1 MISNLFSASVLLDVM
16 EVVTFL
22 AWGTFLLALL
32 VICALAIHLMVIW
45 GVFIIYRDRG
55 LEREEAVQRLP
66 LPDELPHVLIQLP
79 TFNEPEVVERSLEA
93 AAAIDWPRD
102 RLHIQLLDDSTDETT
117 GIAKAKI
124 DELRARGL
132 DAVLLHRENR
142 EGFKAGALKAGL
154 EVSTAEYVAVFD
166 ADFVPPPD
174 VLKRTLRPL
183 INEKN
188 LAFVQTRWEHANVE
202 RGLLTRAQGLMLDSH
217 FGVEQCARS
226 WAGLPMSFNGTG
238 GVWRRAAIDDAGGWE
253 GDTLTEDLDLSLRAA
268 MRGWKSLYMTNLSI
282 PSDLPE
288 SISAWRNQQFR
299 WTKGFAQVAIKLLPS
314 VLKSNLRPLHK
325 FAVSVQLI
333 QGWLYPA
340 GLIAMLTALLAMVL
354 TASQPWAIL
363 FLGLFATAMGA
374 TGVFIMVGTA
384 QTVLKRRFNWLMLG
398 GFASMLAL
406 NGGLALSN
414 SRAIW
419 EAMIGRQSAFVRTPK
434 GTRGTADKARQAK
447 KQEGLPELI
456 VASSAAAIAV
466 WDNAWFSPFFSLTVF
481 GLFVVGAV
489 TFASQRLR

>member
-16 EVVTFL
+16 EVLTFL
-22 AWGTFLLALL
+22 AWGTFLVALL

-45 GVFIIYRDRG
+45 GIFIIYRDRG

-66 LPDELPHVLIQLP
+66 LPDDLPHVLIQLP

-117 GIAKAKI
+117 GIAQAKI
-124 DELRARGL
+124 DELRARGI

-154 EVSTAEYVAVFD
+154 EASTAEYVAVFD

-202 RGLLTRAQGLMLDSH
+202 KGLLTRAQGLMLDSH

-238 GVWRRAAIDDAGGWE
+238 GV
-253 GDTLTEDLDLSLRAA
+253 
-268 MRGWKSLYMTNLSI
+268 
-282 PSDLPE
+282 
-288 SISAWRNQQFR
+288 
-299 WTKGFAQVAIKLLPS
+299 
-314 VLKSNLRPLHK
+314 
-325 FAVSVQLI
+325 
-333 QGWLYPA
+333 
-340 GLIAMLTALLAMVL
+340 
-354 TASQPWAIL
+354 
-363 FLGLFATAMGA
+363 
-374 TGVFIMVGTA
+374 
-384 QTVLKRRFNWLMLG
+384 
-398 GFASMLAL
+398 
-406 NGGLALSN
+406 
-414 SRAIW
+414 
-419 EAMIGRQSAFVRTPK
+419 
-434 GTRGTADKARQAK
+434 
-447 KQEGLPELI
+447 
-456 VASSAAAIAV
+456 
-466 WDNAWFSPFFSLTVF
+466 
-481 GLFVVGAV
+481 
-489 TFASQRLR
+489 

>member
-1 MISNLFSASVLLDVM
+1 
-16 EVVTFL
+16 
-22 AWGTFLLALL
+22 
-32 VICALAIHLMVIW
+32 
-45 GVFIIYRDRG
+45 
-55 LEREEAVQRLP
+55 
-66 LPDELPHVLIQLP
+66 
-79 TFNEPEVVERSLEA
+79 
-93 AAAIDWPRD
+93 
-102 RLHIQLLDDSTDETT
+102 
-117 GIAKAKI
+117 
-124 DELRARGL
+124 
-132 DAVLLHRENR
+132 
-142 EGFKAGALKAGL
+142 
-154 EVSTAEYVAVFD
+154 
-166 ADFVPPPD
+166 
-174 VLKRTLRPL
+174 
-183 INEKN
+183 
-188 LAFVQTRWEHANVE
+188 
-202 RGLLTRAQGLMLDSH
+202 
-217 FGVEQCARS
+217 
-226 WAGLPMSFNGTG
+226 
-238 GVWRRAAIDDAGGWE
+238 
-253 GDTLTEDLDLSLRAA
+253 
-268 MRGWKSLYMTNLSI
+268 
-282 PSDLPE
+282 
-288 SISAWRNQQFR
+288 
-299 WTKGFAQVAIKLLPS
+299 VAIKLFPP
-314 VLKSNLRPLHK
+314 VLKSKMSRLHK

-340 GLIAMLTALLAMVL
+340 GLIAMLSALLAMVL

-447 KQEGLPELI
+447 KQEGLPELL
-456 VASSAAAIAV
+456 VASSAAGIAV